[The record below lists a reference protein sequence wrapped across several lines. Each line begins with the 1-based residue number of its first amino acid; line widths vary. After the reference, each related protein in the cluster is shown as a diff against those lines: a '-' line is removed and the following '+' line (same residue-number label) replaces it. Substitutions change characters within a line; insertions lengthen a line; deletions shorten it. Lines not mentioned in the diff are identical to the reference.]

1 MVTIRR
7 AAVADAAAIAEV
19 HVETWRD
26 TYAGLVPSRVLVGM
40 RRRHKAAMWSQALD
54 RRRTRQVVMVAEDDA
69 GAVVGF
75 GSCGPAKGVDLDF
88 DGEVYTLYVLP
99 DYQGRGIGARLLAG
113 LFEALLVGG
122 SRSALIWV
130 LAGNPAR
137 FFYQTAGGAWIAVR
151 EERLWGATLR
161 EMAYGWDDLEQA
173 VAVLLSHP
181 AT

>member
-40 RRRHKAAMWSQALD
+40 RRRQKAAMWSQALD

-113 LFEALLVGG
+113 LFEALLAGG

>member
-1 MVTIRR
+1 
-7 AAVADAAAIAEV
+7 
-19 HVETWRD
+19 
-26 TYAGLVPSRVLVGM
+26 
-40 RRRHKAAMWSQALD
+40 MWSQALD

-113 LFEALLVGG
+113 LFEALLAGG